1 MTRSNASP
9 FKLREHPEISV
20 GESLTYQTRTVVGPP
35 ISLPCKPHGDQAD
48 LEASE
53 SWVVARSEPDIC
65 AVPAFIMRIRGISDL
80 GATLFDGKAPTMI
93 NSQLPC
99 SHTRGDPWGFR
110 GPQRPRL
117 RGKGNAKPDRNL
129 QSPSLYWLDRVSPFS
144 TKCWIL
150 PNAVRGNS
158 SVKIISRGTLKR
170 ASCEP
175 ACAVNASAS
184 SRTPGRLIT

>member
-1 MTRSNASP
+1 MLLLSNCAS
-9 FKLREHPEISV
+9 IQTV
-20 GESLTYQTRTVVGPP
+20 GESLTYQYRNWALYLPPVQTTRRPSRLGGKRK
-35 ISLPCKPHGDQAD
+35 LGCR
-48 LEASE
+48 
-53 SWVVARSEPDIC
+53 RSEPDIC
-65 AVPAFIMRIRGISDL
+65 AVPAFIIRIRAISDL
-80 GATLFDGKAPTMI
+80 GATLFDRKAPKMI

-99 SHTRGDPWGFR
+99 SHRRGDAWGFR

-129 QSPSLYWLDRVSPFS
+129 QSPSLCWLDRVSPFS
-144 TKCWIL
+144 AKCWIF

-158 SVKIISRGTLKR
+158 SVKKISRGTLKR

-175 ACAVNASAS
+175 ACAISASAS

>member
-9 FKLREHPEISV
+9 FKLREHPEITV
-20 GESLTYQTRTVVGPP
+20 GESLTYQYRNWAPYLPPVQTTRRPSRLGGQATVGLSQ
-35 ISLPCKPHGDQAD
+35 IR
-48 LEASE
+48 
-53 SWVVARSEPDIC
+53 ARHLRRTGIHNEDPRHQRPRGN
-65 AVPAFIMRIRGISDL
+65 VIRPK
-80 GATLFDGKAPTMI
+80 GAEMI

-99 SHTRGDPWGFR
+99 SHRRGDAWGFR

-129 QSPSLYWLDRVSPFS
+129 QSPSLCWLDRVSPFS
-144 TKCWIL
+144 AKCWIL

-158 SVKIISRGTLKR
+158 SVKKISRGTLKR

-175 ACAVNASAS
+175 ACAISASAS
-184 SRTPGRLIT
+184 TRTPGRLIT